1 MKYRDVLDDLF
12 DLLNRHRMIK
22 RWGYGNLSDLVNPLS
37 VDDPTR
43 EDGTP
48 SRVIDYPYAFLNP
61 TNHTLSKGKSTFRFN
76 LIVMDQ
82 CDDSTYEVIEAQSS
96 AHEYIKD
103 ILAEIYYNFDQ
114 KYDFTL
120 NSNLTPFKEKYND
133 TVSGMTA
140 NIELEIRDVL
150 DDCIAPFDPK
160 VLVEYSFT
168 AGQQLEPDPLGAQIE
183 TAPPTYD
190 PNGLWHQAV
199 PGSYTYRGVYFEES
213 GTYVVKAKGTARAT
227 ESKPLPAT
235 PVLNPLKIDL
245 TDGNIL
251 TNYGAITP
259 INVVGWNAGTISLD
273 SFEWEAQWIVNA
285 AQPGSNEGIAT
296 VFLLPNES
304 VDDESIVE
312 FTITNLTIS

>member
-43 EDGTP
+43 EDGTA

-168 AGQQLEPDPLGAQIE
+168 AGQQLEPDPSGAQIE

-190 PNGLWHQAV
+190 PYGLWRLPV
-199 PGSYTYRGVYFEES
+199 PGSYTYRGVYFEE
-213 GTYVVKAKGTARAT
+213 GGLYTVRAKGTARAT
-227 ESKPLPAT
+227 ESKPLPI
-235 PVLNPLKIDL
+235 NPQFQLLKLDI
-245 TDGNIL
+245 TDGSIV
-251 TNYGAITP
+251 TNYGAKNPTTIT
-259 INVVGWNAGTISLD
+259 GWNAGTTSLD
-273 SFEWEAQWIVNA
+273 EFEWEAEWVTTVP
-285 AQPGSNEGIAT
+285 QPGSNEAIAT
-296 VFLLPNES
+296 VFLLSNGA
-304 VDDESIVE
+304 VGDESIVE
-312 FTITNLTIS
+312 FTITNLTIN